1 MNIRFLL
8 LTAYTIIVFNG
19 VSYAS
24 ASTDAATASATVP
37 GDSSVPR
44 VPREF
49 RAAWVATV
57 ANINWPSKSGLPV
70 AQQQKEALALLD
82 FLQAHHFNAV
92 IFQVRPQADALYQ
105 SSLEP
110 WSYFLTGTQGKAPQP
125 FYDPLQFWIDAAHAR
140 GLELHVWL
148 NPYRAHHVSG
158 GPVTESSLVKTKPEL
173 VVKLKEGY
181 WWFDPSLKATQD
193 HGVKVVMDLV
203 KRYNIDGVHF
213 DDYFYPYPSYN
224 GDEDFPDSLSWARY
238 QKSGGK
244 LSRGDWR
251 RESVNTF
258 IHRLYTEIKKE
269 KKYVKFGISPF
280 GIWRPGYPES
290 VTGFDQ
296 YDQLYA
302 DARLWLNKG
311 WIDYF
316 SPQLYWP
323 IRRLEQSF
331 PVLLGWWA
339 SENLQHRHI
348 WPGIN
353 VGRDTSGANT
363 TEVINQIM
371 ADRGIQP
378 RSSGVIHWSISS
390 ITRNPGLAGALIEGP
405 YKKQALVPSS
415 PWLDAVAPAAP
426 RVSLI
431 QQADGVTVQWRHMN
445 NNDVFHWVV
454 YYQYGTSWSYKILN
468 QADRSLLLNIQENGR
483 ALQRVAVTAVDRSGN
498 ESPVSEALLNKVVI
512 LPRNSWQAADAKPY
526 KQHTPVRITVHH
538 EGGKVLSENASAA
551 TRLKNIQTWCMGPD
565 RKWTD
570 IPYHYL
576 IAPDGTVYGGRNPLT
591 VGETNTEYDPAGHL
605 LICFLGNYEQQAFT
619 PHLQQVLSR
628 LIAQL
633 CKQYQLSPETLST
646 HRDYSKI
653 TDCPGKNIYP
663 WFQNGVIKKQV
674 RELLKAS
681 GNSTTHR

>member
-1 MNIRFLL
+1 MYKKFLL
-8 LTAYTIIVFNG
+8 LAAYTMLIFCEVT
-19 VSYAS
+19 YAS
-24 ASTDAATASATVP
+24 DGTGVTIGSMPDRDVSP
-37 GDSSVPR
+37 IPQ

-57 ANINWPSKSGLPV
+57 ANINWPSKPGLPV
-70 AQQQKEALALLD
+70 EQQQKEAIALLD

-92 IFQVRPQADALYQ
+92 IFQVRPQADALYK
-105 SSLEP
+105 SALEP
-110 WSYFLTGTQGKAPQP
+110 WSYFLTGTQGKAPEP

-158 GPVTESSLVKTKPEL
+158 GPVTERSLVKTKPGL

-193 HGVKVVMDLV
+193 HGVNVVMDIV

-224 GDEDFPDSLSWARY
+224 GNEDFPDSLSWAQY
-238 QKSGGK
+238 QKAGGK

-251 RESVNTF
+251 RQSVNTF

-269 KKYVKFGISPF
+269 KKHVKFGISPF

-296 YDQLYA
+296 YEELYA
-302 DARLWLNKG
+302 DAKLWLNKG
-311 WIDYF
+311 WVDYF

-339 SENLQHRHI
+339 SENLQRRHV
-348 WPGIN
+348 WPGIS

-363 TEVINQIM
+363 TEVINEIM
-371 ADRGIQP
+371 VDRGLQP
-378 RSSGVIHWSISS
+378 QSSGVVHWSISS
-390 ITRNPGLAGALIEGP
+390 VAKNPGLANALVEGP
-405 YKKQALVPSS
+405 YKKQALVPPS

-426 RVSLI
+426 RVSLT
-431 QQADGVTVQWRHMN
+431 QKADAVTVQWSHVN
-445 NNDVFHWVV
+445 DKDVFHWVV

-468 QADRSLLLNIQENGR
+468 QDDRSLLLNIQESGR
-483 ALQRVAVTAVDRSGN
+483 ALQRVAVSAVDRSGN
-498 ESPVSEALLNKVVI
+498 ESSVTETPLNKVVI
-512 LPRNSWQAADAKPY
+512 LPRSSWQAADAKPY

-538 EGGKVLSENASAA
+538 EGGKVLSENASAT

-576 IAPDGTVYGGRNPLT
+576 IAPDGTVYEGRNPLT
-591 VGETNTEYDPAGHL
+591 VGETNTEYDPTGHL
-605 LICFLGNYEQQAFT
+605 LICFLGNYEEQTPT
-619 PHLQQVLSR
+619 PHLKVVLSR

-633 CKQYQLSPETLST
+633 CEQYRLSPETIST
-646 HRDYSKI
+646 HRDHSKI
-653 TDCPGKNIYP
+653 TSCPGKNIYP
-663 WFQNGVIKKQV
+663 WFENGSIKKQV
-674 RELLKAS
+674 KEWLKEPKNTAAR
-681 GNSTTHR
+681 G